1 MGKQLIIEGRV
12 QGVGYRASLAEKAIE
27 LGLYGWVRNRRDG
40 SVEACVDGDVPAI
53 EAIILWAKH
62 GPPAAQVSNVTIE
75 DLGAQISSDGVFKIL
90 PTQ

>member
-40 SVEACVDGDVPAI
+40 SVEACVDGDVSAI

-62 GPPAAQVSNVTIE
+62 GPPTAQVSNVTIE

>member
-40 SVEACVDGDVPAI
+40 SVEACVYGNVPAI
-53 EAIILWAKH
+53 EAIILWAKR

-75 DLGAQISSDGVFKIL
+75 DLGAQVSSDGVFKIL